1 MQPGAD
7 TSPMLEVAQE
17 APRPPPA
24 RFQVIL
30 GPAAAGGYHDRARA
44 EVVPTRFRCSLTDNN
59 VEQEHDRYNWSE
71 HREKQPIPRI
81 EPHPVSWTSDEFD
94 DNARQTEAEIEII
107 RHDPDSGSNL
117 SSFLV
122 KIFLSPV
129 ARIGRVVHKYVRPG
143 FQPKYDIVIPYAEPN
158 QFIGTDSFGAPDTI
172 AILEYALGRSV
183 DTDCISYQQIRTDY
197 VPDKVEDALK
207 EVCHTSNFVNSYGNA
222 EYGHI
227 DVSTCDNILRM
238 YEALVKVYNTLTIF
252 ESLAAAGWEDVAT
265 AKSRYNTPRHQT
277 MPKYFGLLSYEDYY
291 PTSPLP
297 KVVWVLEDMYCGNMK
312 TIYHK
317 HIDSVRDLLN
327 KLNDNEFERVNL
339 RPETFRSLESVL
351 WDRDTAVRQIY
362 LAKKYRVHRTG
373 REQKK
378 QHQSKTES

>member
-1 MQPGAD
+1 
-7 TSPMLEVAQE
+7 MLEVAQE

-238 YEALVKVYNTLTIF
+238 YEALARVYNTLTIF
-252 ESLAAAGWEDVAT
+252 EALSYAGWKDRSLAQARQW
-265 AKSRYNTPRHQT
+265 RYHIQT
-277 MPKYFGLLSYEDYY
+277 LPSYFELLSYEEHY
-291 PTSPLP
+291 PDQSLP
-297 KVVWVLEDMYCGNMK
+297 KVAWVLEDMYCENMK

-327 KLNDNEFERVNL
+327 SLNDSEFERVNL
-339 RPETFRSLESVL
+339 RPETFRILESVL
-351 WDRDTAVRQIY
+351 WDRGTALRQIN
-362 LAKKYRVHRTG
+362 LSKKYQVHRTEG
-373 REQKK
+373 
-378 QHQSKTES
+378 SS